1 MTWNAFKEYVDKELI
16 SKGGN
21 GNEEIWYIDISFP
34 DISHEA
40 TAPQVNPQDDDL
52 GITII

>member
-34 DISHEA
+34 DISHESSR
-40 TAPQVNPQDDDL
+40 PCVFIEENEL
-52 GITII
+52 SIS